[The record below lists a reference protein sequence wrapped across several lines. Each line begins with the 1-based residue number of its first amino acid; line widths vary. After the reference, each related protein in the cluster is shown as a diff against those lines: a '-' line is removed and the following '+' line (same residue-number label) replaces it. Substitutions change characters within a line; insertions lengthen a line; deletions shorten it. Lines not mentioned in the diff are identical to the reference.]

1 MARLCKWV
9 HILKGPQEAPQRTR
23 YGSRTGLEEEGRETG
38 SRTRARLSD
47 LDSDHRKPFKKYN
60 QPQKEKF
67 VARHTCFTC
76 ADTAYRYLAAPKYLR
91 MNLVV
96 TPIAD
101 EPNSREYCRRANQQ
115 HSPKL
120 EERPQSFP
128 SAHETHFIAS
138 RAKPDEMPFRV
149 GRYLLK

>member
-1 MARLCKWV
+1 
-9 HILKGPQEAPQRTR
+9 
-23 YGSRTGLEEEGRETG
+23 
-38 SRTRARLSD
+38 
-47 LDSDHRKPFKKYN
+47 
-60 QPQKEKF
+60 
-67 VARHTCFTC
+67 
-76 ADTAYRYLAAPKYLR
+76 

-115 HSPKL
+115 HSPNL

-138 RAKPDEMPFRV
+138 RAKPDEMPFIS
-149 GRYLLK
+149 